1 MGDTAWMLTSTMLV
15 LLMVPALGLFEAG
28 LLRAKNSVSVLMQCL
43 AGLALAS
50 TMWFIFGFSLCF
62 SPVDGP
68 LGLIGSL
75 DHAFLAGVWLDAPL
89 PNAPTWDPLLRIPGN
104 VCVDHTAPG
113 NGRLC

>member
-89 PNAPTWDPLLRIPGN
+89 PNAPTLGSSSAHSRECLRRS
-104 VCVDHTAPG
+104 H
-113 NGRLC
+113 RSW